1 MPRFTPVLP
10 GDIAIGELAREMTIR
25 VVVVENHL
33 LALKGISAEL
43 SQHPEIEVVAVLGN
57 EGGTDD
63 LLQLVHDKDPHLVIL
78 DLSLKVSCL
87 DPFETIPALKERCP
101 EVEIVVL
108 IGHEDGILI
117 RWLCSQRVM
126 GCLFNDD
133 ERSESLGTVVRKA
146 SEGKLVYSQQIV
158 ERYFQL
164 FELAL
169 TPRELDILYLA
180 GEGLSNLAIAEHL
193 SISRVSIRNHLSRIY
208 AKLGVRQEARLSPRV
223 CAINMARH
231 LGITRT
237 SIAGGQNS
245 CLVDTN
251 DVRAEAT

>member
-1 MPRFTPVLP
+1 MPRFKPVLP
-10 GDIAIGELAREMTIR
+10 GGMAIRERASGMTIR

-43 SQHPEIEVVAVLGN
+43 SQHPEIEVVAALI
-57 EGGTDD
+57 GGRGTGD
-63 LLQLVHDKDPHLVIL
+63 LVRLIHDKDPHVVIF

-87 DPFETIPALKERCP
+87 DPFETISALKERYP

-108 IGHEDGILI
+108 IGQEDGILI
-117 RWLCSQRVM
+117 RWLVSHRVM

-133 ERSESLGTVVRKA
+133 ERIQSLGTVVHKVT
-146 SEGKLVYSQQIV
+146 EGKLVYSQQIM

-169 TPRELDILYLA
+169 TPRELNVLYLA
-180 GEGLSNLAIAEHL
+180 GDGLSNLAIAERL
-193 SISRVSIRNHLSRIY
+193 AISRVTIRNHLSRIY
-208 AKLGVRQEARLSPRV
+208 AKLGVRQESRLSPRV
-223 CAINMARH
+223 CAVNMARH

-245 CLVDTN
+245 CLVDT
-251 DVRAEAT
+251 DDPRAEAT

>member
-10 GDIAIGELAREMTIR
+10 GDIAIGEFASEMTIR

-57 EGGTDD
+57 KGGTDD

-78 DLSLKVSCL
+78 DLSLKVSYL
-87 DPFETIPALKERCP
+87 DPFETIPLLRERYP
-101 EVEIVVL
+101 EVETVVL
-108 IGHEDGILI
+108 IGHEDGILM
-117 RWLCSQRVM
+117 RWLVSHRVM

-133 ERSESLGTVVRKA
+133 ERVQSLGTVVHKVT
-146 SEGKLVYSQQIV
+146 EGKLVYSQQIV

-169 TPRELDILYLA
+169 TPRELDVLYLV
-180 GEGLSNLAIAEHL
+180 GEGLSSGEIAKRLA
-193 SISRVSIRNHLSRIY
+193 ISRVTIRNHLSRIY
-208 AKLGVRQEARLSPRV
+208 TKLGVRQETGLSSRV

-231 LGITRT
+231 LGITRM
-237 SIAGGQNS
+237 SRGQNS

-251 DVRAEAT
+251 DLRAEAI